1 MGTFNIIEMFDVLE
15 LSINN
20 NIYII
25 KNNSKNLYLILDKD
39 EIYLGYIFFNKE
51 NFLLNSPI
59 KNFNCVMEF
68 KTFFEA
74 FEFLIKKVEEN

>member
-1 MGTFNIIEMFDVLE
+1 MKNSSIIEIFDVLE
-15 LSINN
+15 LKFKNN
-20 NIYII
+20 KYTI
-25 KNNSKNLYLILDKD
+25 KRNSKNLYLILDKD
-39 EIYLGYIFFNKE
+39 EIYIGYIFFNKE

-74 FEFLIKKVEEN
+74 FEFLIEKIEGN